1 MGEITDGDPL
11 FPGESEIDQLFCIQK
26 IVGKLPPSLQEK
38 FDENPRFVGFKFPE
52 LSKPETLEKKYVGK
66 ISSKALNLLSGMLTM
81 EVNKRLTAI
90 ECLAHPFFD
99 GIREDEIENLIQ
111 GYNQMKQQQLHSSGF
126 IYNQNT

>member
-1 MGEITDGDPL
+1 M
-11 FPGESEIDQLFCIQK
+11 FCIQK

-111 GYNQMKQQQLHSSGF
+111 GYN
-126 IYNQNT
+126 